1 MKNLYKIIGLFSL
14 LVILSITGC
23 KKEEYSFGAMKT
35 PSDLALT
42 TTVVGLDNANPT
54 GNGTGAVSINMTAT
68 NAITYN
74 VDFGDGNIALV
85 PSGKITYKY
94 TTPGVKKYT
103 ITANAI
109 GTGGIISTISKSVTV
124 FVAFEIPTT
133 ILTNLT
139 GSGSKVWVA
148 DKDAPGHFGVGPG
161 PSQGANET
169 FFPSWYAAGPNDR
182 VADGTYDDEVTF
194 SKDANNNVSINLD
207 NKGNTFVLKD
217 ALSYYGLT
225 GAEGQFPIAT
235 LGVKRLSFMNATS
248 NSTAAISTR
257 IQFSVPG
264 NGLVMVGA
272 GSNMYE
278 IISITSTT
286 MTLRTI
292 GADGN
297 AWYQMFKVK

>member
-148 DKDAPGHFGVGPG
+148 DKEAPGHFGVGPG

-169 FFPSWYAAGPNDR
+169 FFPSWYAAAPNER

>member
-169 FFPSWYAAGPNDR
+169 FFPSWYAAAPNER

-207 NKGNTFVLKD
+207 NKGNTFVLG
-217 ALSYYGLT
+217 AAVSYYGLT
-225 GAEGQFPIAT
+225 GAEGQFTIAT
-235 LGVKRLSFMNATS
+235 SGVKRLSFMNATS
-248 NSTAAISTR
+248 NSTAAVSTR